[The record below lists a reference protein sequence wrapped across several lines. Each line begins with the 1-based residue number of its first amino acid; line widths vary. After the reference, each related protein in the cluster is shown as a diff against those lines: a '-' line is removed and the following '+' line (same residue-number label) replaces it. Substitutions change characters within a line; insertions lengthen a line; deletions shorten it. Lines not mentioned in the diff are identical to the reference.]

1 MHHTGPIQRSLVGT
15 VSTSKTSDANL
26 AANPVL
32 SLACLTSQQPKP
44 RRRLSGR
51 LHADVQRSN
60 LIGKMPASTRHT
72 RRCQQSIPRTICINV
87 IYWTKI
93 NNAAASLK
101 PRPFKNPIQTLNW
114 KNTTGMNRL
123 SVELIRRLFPPRKP
137 AHFVCLSVSVTCAG
151 AGRARRGDR
160 GRGSGGFRSSHS
172 TSKQQ

>member
-32 SLACLTSQQPKP
+32 SLACLTSQQAKP

-72 RRCQQSIPRTICINV
+72 RLSAIHPTDNLHKCHLLDQNKQRGRLPET
-87 IYWTKI
+87 T
-93 NNAAASLK
+93 
-101 PRPFKNPIQTLNW
+101 PFKNPIQTLNW

-123 SVELIRRLFPPRKP
+123 SVELIRRLFPPRKKP
-137 AHFVCLSVSVTCAG
+137 SFCLFICFSDVC
-151 AGRARRGDR
+151 RGWESQTR
-160 GRGSGGFRSSHS
+160 
-172 TSKQQ
+172 